1 MKTAQSVLL
10 DVFGYHAFRGQQEE
24 IIQYAM
30 DGHDCLVIMP
40 TGGGKSLCFQ
50 IPALLT
56 DGLTLVISPL
66 IALMDDQ
73 VQALQQNG
81 LTAAALHS
89 NLSQEE
95 TRQLEDDLISGNIK
109 LLYISPERLMSE
121 NTQQLLG
128 SIKISRVA
136 VDEAH
141 CVSIWGNDFR
151 PEYVKISYLRDR
163 FPLVPFMAL
172 TATADKATQKDIIE
186 RLHLKNAKTFLS
198 SFERTN
204 LFIENKPGLKR
215 MESILSFVTRKSG
228 QAGIIYCLSKK
239 STETTAAKLKSKGFK
254 VDYYHA
260 GRSAEDRKR
269 VQSEFQNDDI
279 HIICATIAFGM
290 GIDKSNIRWVIHFN
304 MPKNIEAYYQE
315 IGRAGRDGDDSST
328 LMFYSWA
335 DYIQLKQFIDTGNAH
350 QTFKQVQTSK
360 LDRMWEF
367 ASGHA
372 CRTNMILSY
381 FGEYRNEG
389 CGHCDNCKSPPKH
402 FDGTRLAQKA
412 LSAIIRSK
420 ENCSINLLIDVLRG
434 SNKQEIKDLGLDQ
447 IKTFGA
453 GRELPPM
460 DWRQYITQMINQGII
475 MIDYADQGKLKVTPL
490 SQAVLKAEVMVDLV
504 KFKLKTK
511 DEPKKTIVKREMIDY
526 DGALFLAL
534 KTWRTKKAQSRK
546 VPPYIILHD
555 SVIKGI
561 SASKPMSP
569 EELLDVEGVG
579 RYKVEQFGQQILDIV
594 AEHL

>member
-1 MKTAQSVLL
+1 MKTPQSILL

-24 IIQYAM
+24 VIQHTM
-30 DGHDCLVIMP
+30 NGQDCLVIMP

-50 IPALLT
+50 IPALLSE
-56 DGLTLVISPL
+56 GLTLVISPL

-81 LTAAALHS
+81 LMAAALHS
-89 NLSQEE
+89 NLSNDAAH
-95 TRQLEDDLISGNIK
+95 QLETDLLASKIK

-128 SIKISRVA
+128 SLNISRVA
-136 VDEAH
+136 IDEAH

-163 FPLVPFMAL
+163 LPDVPFIAL
-172 TATADKATQKDIIE
+172 TATADKATQLDIVE

-204 LFIENKPGLKR
+204 LFIENKEGLKR
-215 MESILSFVTRKSG
+215 MEKILSFVTRRSG

-239 STETTAAKLKSKGFK
+239 STESTAEKLKAKGFK
-254 VDYYHA
+254 ADYYHA
-260 GRSAEDRKR
+260 GRSPEDRKR
-269 VQSEFQNDDI
+269 VQNAFQNDDI
-279 HIICATIAFGM
+279 NIICATIAFGM
-290 GIDKSNIRWVIHFN
+290 GIDKSNIRYVVHFN

-315 IGRAGRDGDDSST
+315 IGRAGRDGEDSST

-335 DYIQLKQFIDTGNAH
+335 DYIQLKQFVDGGHAK
-350 QTFKQVQTSK
+350 QAFKEVQLSK

-389 CGHCDNCKSPPKH
+389 CGHCDNCKHPPEH
-402 FDGTRLAQKA
+402 FDGTLLAQKA
-412 LSAIIRSK
+412 LSAIIRSN
-420 ENCSINLLIDVLRG
+420 ENCTINLLIDVLRG
-434 SNKQEIKDLGLDQ
+434 SNKQEIKVLGLDA

-453 GRELPPM
+453 GRDLPAM

-475 MIDYADQGKLKVTPL
+475 MIDYADMGKLKVTPL
-490 SQAVLKAEVMVDLV
+490 SQSVLKSEVVIDLV
-504 KFKLKTK
+504 QFKMK
-511 DEPKKTIVKREMIDY
+511 DKEISKKVKPKPETIEY

-534 KTWRTKKAQSRK
+534 KTWRTKKAKSRGIA
-546 VPPYIILHD
+546 PYVIFGDRVLKSIAAYRPT
-555 SVIKGI
+555 SVD
-561 SASKPMSP
+561 
-569 EELLDVEGVG
+569 ELLEVEGIG
-579 RYKVEQFGQQILDIV
+579 AYKLKQFGQQILDIV
-594 AEHL
+594 KSNE